1 MEENQELDSVKQPR
15 IYEAGLLFIPTLAD
29 EKLLQNL
36 AAIKE
41 ILSSSSA
48 TIISEGFPKPRPLAY
63 SINKFESA
71 FFGWLKFESGLET
84 LETLRD
90 FLKNNKEV
98 IRFLIVK
105 TVRESAVSTPIFF
118 GKTRER
124 TEKQEKV
131 KEATMDGTKMT
142 TEELDKT
149 IEELV
154 VE

>member
-1 MEENQELDSVKQPR
+1 MEENPELELEKITR
-15 IYEAGLLFIPTLAD
+15 IYEVGFLLIPTLAD
-29 EKLLQNL
+29 EKLLQTF

-41 ILSSSSA
+41 TLSNTGA
-48 TIISEGFPKPRPLAY
+48 TMISEGFPKPRPLTY
-63 SINKFESA
+63 PINKYESA
-71 FFGWLKFESGLET
+71 FFGWLKFESAKET
-84 LETLRD
+84 LETLQD
-90 FLKNNKEV
+90 FLKNNKEI

-105 TVRESAVSTPIFF
+105 TFRESAVSTPVFF

-124 TEKQEKV
+124 TDKQTKI
-131 KEATMDGTKMT
+131 KEALVTEPKMT

>member
-1 MEENQELDSVKQPR
+1 MEENQESEKGTRV
-15 IYEAGLLFIPTLAD
+15 YEVGFLLTPTLTD
-29 EKLLQNL
+29 EKLLQVF

-41 ILSSSSA
+41 TLGGASPA
-48 TIISEGFPKPRPLAY
+48 MLGEGFPKPRPLTY
-63 SINKFESA
+63 PINKYESA
-71 FFGWLKFESGLET
+71 FFGWLKFESGLEV
-84 LETLRD
+84 LATLRE
-90 FLKNNKEV
+90 FLKNNAAV

-105 TVRESAVSTPIFF
+105 TIRENPTTPVFF

-124 TEKQEKV
+124 TEKQVKV
-131 KEATMDGTKMT
+131 KEALAAGTKMT